1 MKKGK
6 RIVTMIILL
15 AVIIGGAIGGYF
27 YYDSTYFFSTENAQ
41 ITADNVTISPLVS
54 GNIVTWTVKEGDEVK
69 AGQILGR
76 QDIGTTISSSEIN
89 VKTMDATASALQS
102 KADIKSPIDGKV
114 VKSNIVIGEA
124 LSPGMQAAI
133 VADTNHMYINANV
146 EETKIF
152 NIKVSQKVDIKI
164 DAYPGKKFTGYVESI
179 SQTTQN
185 AFSSFTGLT
194 TSGTFSKSKQL
205 IPVKITIVND
215 ENLPF
220 LIGMNATVKIH
231 VK

>member
-1 MKKGK
+1 MKKGRK
-6 RIVTMIILL
+6 AAIISILL
-15 AVIIGGAIGGYF
+15 IVIIGGSIGGYF
-27 YYDSTYFFSTENAQ
+27 FYESTYFFATENAQ

-54 GNIVTWTVKEGDEVK
+54 GNVMSWTVKEGDDVK

-76 QDIGTTISSSEIN
+76 QDIGTSISSSEIN
-89 VKTMDATASALQS
+89 VKTMDSTASALQA

-114 VKSNIVIGEA
+114 VVSNVVIGEA

-133 VADTNHMYINANV
+133 VADTNNMYIKANI
-146 EETKIF
+146 EETSIFKI
-152 NIKVSQKVDIKI
+152 KAGQTVDITI
-164 DAYPGKKFTGYVESI
+164 DAYPGKKFTGYVLSV
-179 SQTTQN
+179 SQATQN
-185 AFSSFTGLT
+185 AFSNFTGLT
-194 TSGTFSKSKQL
+194 TSGTFSKSTQL
-205 IPVKITIVND
+205 IPVKITIVNN